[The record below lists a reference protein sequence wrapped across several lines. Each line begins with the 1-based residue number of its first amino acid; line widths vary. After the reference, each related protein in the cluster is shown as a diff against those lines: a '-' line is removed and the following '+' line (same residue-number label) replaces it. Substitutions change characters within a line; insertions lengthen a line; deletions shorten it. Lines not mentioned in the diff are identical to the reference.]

1 MAKQKEMPGGEFFLK
16 LYGLEK
22 DLRHIELEKRFNL
35 GSHEGYFELLA
46 KLKAQNLKKEPFDL
60 SFSAL
65 NGLIAFDLYLPYSR
79 CWFADFSKV
88 NLFGSNFS
96 KADFYRAN
104 LFESNFTEAKLVG
117 ANFDAANLWS
127 AYFVFTKLYGARG
140 LEKALNLYNASFFRV
155 GVTKKERRVIG
166 EKKIDTLFAVKY

>member
-1 MAKQKEMPGGEFFLK
+1 MAKQKEMPGDEFFLK

-22 DLRHIELEKRFNL
+22 DLRHIKLENRICL
-35 GSHEGYFELLA
+35 HAHEGYFGLLA

-65 NGLIAFDLYLPYSR
+65 NALIAFNLHLPYSR

-104 LFESNFTEAKLVG
+104 LSEANFGEAKLIG
-117 ANFDAANLWS
+117 ANFDTA
-127 AYFVFTKLYGARG
+127 KLYGAYLCKTSLYGAKG
-140 LEKALNLYNASFFRV
+140 LETVNLYDADFFRV
-155 GVTKKERRVIG
+155 GVTKKEKRII
-166 EKKIDTLFAVKY
+166 EKQKADTLFAVEY